1 MISLHEIA
9 SAFSKPSEHRF
20 ASLFQSN
27 PVQNKLLGFFLFR
40 LLFCFRLYL
49 FDTLWIIL
57 SLYISSKQGFS
68 LTYHFAMLRIG
79 SICHSVP
86 YQASLEVPSWH
97 LCIATRCK
105 IYFLNFQ
112 GCITVYLSRFFS
124 VSLCRCCVVCTA
136 ATVSILSLWLYIV
149 NTFFKKNQK
158 LFLFFFQR
166 LFISHK
172 CP

>member
-86 YQASLEVPSWH
+86 YQAGLEVPSWH

-112 GCITVYLSRFFS
+112 GCITVYLSRFLVVITTERRRRDLNPRAAINDLHPFQGCPFS
-124 VSLCRCCVVCTA
+124 HLGYFSKQ
-136 ATVSILSLWLYIV
+136 S
-149 NTFFKKNQK
+149 
-158 LFLFFFQR
+158 
-166 LFISHK
+166 
-172 CP
+172 

>member
-57 SLYISSKQGFS
+57 FVQRLETKSLAHVRFCNASHYCHLSSRRFSSKLEIAV
-68 LTYHFAMLRIG
+68 LT
-79 SICHSVP
+79 S
-86 YQASLEVPSWH
+86 AS
-97 LCIATRCK
+97 AARCK
-105 IYFLNFQ
+105 ICFLNFQ
-112 GCITVYLSRFFS
+112 GCITVYLSRF
-124 VSLCRCCVVCTA
+124 LVVITTERRRRDLNPRAAWATYTLSRGASSASWVFLLTA
-136 ATVSILSLWLYIV
+136 ELYPLPI
-149 NTFFKKNQK
+149 
-158 LFLFFFQR
+158 
-166 LFISHK
+166 
-172 CP
+172 